1 MDQQIR
7 VLVVDDEEPHAKAVA
22 ESLGRVGYECV
33 VATSGGEALRLIEE
47 QVFDIIITDLIM
59 EGVGGMEVLAKAK
72 RELPDAEVVILTGH
86 STVKTAVT
94 AMQAGASN
102 YLIKPLDI
110 NELRTVADKVSQSQ
124 RLQRSNIEL
133 QQQLNERFGFEG
145 VIGNSPAM
153 HSVVAQLR
161 QIAPTSATVLITGE
175 SGTGKELV
183 AKALH
188 INSPRKNKPFVPLNC
203 AELGENVLES
213 ELFGHVKGA
222 FTGADRDRIGRFQ
235 HANGGTLFLDEIG
248 DMPMSIQV
256 KLLRVL
262 ETGEIVR
269 VGTNDP
275 VKVNVRLISATHRD
289 LADAIAEGKF
299 RQDLYHRLKV
309 VSVKLPPL
317 RERRDDI
324 PLLIDYFLKE
334 FAAAHGKAIRAV
346 TPAVR
351 KVLLALLLA
360 GQRPRA
366 AERHREHG
374 RDGRRRR
381 ARHRRPDRG
390 PPAGR
395 VHRQGRRVLRRRHAG
410 RQVARGDRAALHP
423 RDPQADQRQSRG
435 SLPAARH
442 RRADPLPQDQGIPDR
457 LRTRAGGMSLRTRSR
472 RDGAAPRSFRPPT
485 SPSYLMIV
493 EKSTSLIAPSRASM
507 APSTA
512 SSTRSLVGLGQ
523 VDAHRVRGAGIADAR
538 IFSALVYTVFFFF
551 FTPARTW

>member
-7 VLVVDDEEPHAKAVA
+7 VLVVDDEESHAVAVA

-47 QVFDIIITDLIM
+47 QVFDIVITDLIM

-86 STVKTAVT
+86 STIKTAVM

-110 NELRTVADKVSQSQ
+110 NELRTVADKASQSQ

-133 QQQLNERFGFEG
+133 QKQLNEKFGFEG
-145 VIGNSPAM
+145 VIGSSPAM
-153 HSVVAQLR
+153 HSVVAKLR
-161 QIAPTSATVLITGE
+161 QIAPTNASVLITGE

-213 ELFGHVKGA
+213 ELFGHVRGA

-235 HANGGTLFLDEIG
+235 YANGGTLFLDEIG
-248 DMPMSIQV
+248 DMPMTIQV

-275 VKVNVRLISATHRD
+275 VKVNVRLISATNRD

-299 RQDLYHRLKV
+299 RQDLFHRLKV

-317 RERRDDI
+317 RDRRDDI

-334 FAAAHGKAIRAV
+334 FSAAHGKPIRAV
-346 TPAVR
+346 TPPVR
-351 KVLLALLLA
+351 KVLMGYSWPGNVRELRNVIESMVVMDADGVLDTDDLTEELQQAASGARGPA
-360 GQRPRA
+360 GSGVDTLVGKPLEEI
-366 AERHREHG
+366 ERHYITETLRLSHGNREE
-374 RDGRRRR
+374 
-381 ARHRRPDRG
+381 A
-390 PPAGR
+390 
-395 VHRQGRRVLRRRHAG
+395 
-410 RQVARGDRAALHP
+410 
-423 RDPQADQRQSRG
+423 SR
-435 SLPAARH
+435 L
-442 RRADPLPQDQGIPDR
+442 LGIGE
-457 LRTRAGGMSLRTRSR
+457 RTLYRKIKEYQIG
-472 RDGAAPRSFRPPT
+472 
-485 SPSYLMIV
+485 
-493 EKSTSLIAPSRASM
+493 
-507 APSTA
+507 
-512 SSTRSLVGLGQ
+512 
-523 VDAHRVRGAGIADAR
+523 
-538 IFSALVYTVFFFF
+538 
-551 FTPARTW
+551 

>member
-7 VLVVDDEEPHAKAVA
+7 VLVVDDEESHAIAVA

-33 VATSGGEALRLIEE
+33 VATSGAEALRLIEE
-47 QVFDIIITDLIM
+47 QVFDIVITDLIM

-72 RELPDAEVVILTGH
+72 RELPDAGVVILTGH
-86 STVKTAVT
+86 STVKTAVM

-110 NELRTVADKVSQSQ
+110 NELRTVADKASQSQ

-133 QQQLNERFGFEG
+133 QKQLNERFGFEG
-145 VIGNSPAM
+145 VIGSSPAM
-153 HSVVAQLR
+153 HSVVAKLR
-161 QIAPTSATVLITGE
+161 QVAPTSASVLITGE

-213 ELFGHVKGA
+213 ELFGHVRGA
-222 FTGADRDRIGRFQ
+222 FTGADRDRVGRFQ
-235 HANGGTLFLDEIG
+235 YANGGTLFLDEIG
-248 DMPMSIQV
+248 DMPMAIQV

-309 VSVKLPPL
+309 VSVRLPPL

-334 FAAAHGKAIRAV
+334 FSTAHGKAIRAI

-351 KVLLALLLA
+351 KVLLGYPWPGNVRELRNVIESMVVMDADGVLDTDDLTEELQQAAATGKGGGHA
-360 GQRPRA
+360 GMDTLVGKSIEEI
-366 AERHREHG
+366 ERHYIAETLRLAHGNREE
-374 RDGRRRR
+374 
-381 ARHRRPDRG
+381 
-390 PPAGR
+390 
-395 VHRQGRRVLRRRHAG
+395 
-410 RQVARGDRAALHP
+410 
-423 RDPQADQRQSRG
+423 
-435 SLPAARH
+435 AAR
-442 RRADPLPQDQGIPDR
+442 LLGIGE
-457 LRTRAGGMSLRTRSR
+457 RTLYRKIKE
-472 RDGAAPRSFRPPT
+472 
-485 SPSYLMIV
+485 Y
-493 EKSTSLIAPSRASM
+493 
-507 APSTA
+507 
-512 SSTRSLVGLGQ
+512 
-523 VDAHRVRGAGIADAR
+523 R
-538 IFSALVYTVFFFF
+538 IG
-551 FTPARTW
+551 

>member
-7 VLVVDDEEPHAKAVA
+7 VLVVDDEESHAVAVA

-33 VATSGGEALRLIEE
+33 VATSGSEALRLIEE

-86 STVKTAVT
+86 STIKTAVT

-110 NELRTVADKVSQSQ
+110 NELRTVADKASQSQ

-133 QQQLNERFGFEG
+133 QKQLNEKFGFEG
-145 VIGNSPAM
+145 VIGSSPAM
-153 HSVVAQLR
+153 HSVVAKLR
-161 QIAPTSATVLITGE
+161 QIAPTNASVLISGE

-213 ELFGHVKGA
+213 ELFGHVRGA

-235 HANGGTLFLDEIG
+235 YANGGTLFLDEIG
-248 DMPMSIQV
+248 DMPIAIQV

-262 ETGEIVR
+262 ETGEVVR

-275 VKVNVRLISATHRD
+275 VKVNVRLISATNRD

-317 RERRDDI
+317 RDRRDDI
-324 PLLIDYFLKE
+324 PLLIDYFIKE
-334 FAAAHGKAIRAV
+334 FAAAHGKPIRAV
-346 TPAVR
+346 TPPVR
-351 KVLLALLLA
+351 KVLMGYSWPGNVRELRNVIESMVVMDADGVLDTDDLTEEL
-360 GQRPRA
+360 QQA
-366 AERHREHG
+366 ASGATGDGRLGVDTLVGKSLEEIERHYIAETLRLTTGNREE
-374 RDGRRRR
+374 
-381 ARHRRPDRG
+381 A
-390 PPAGR
+390 
-395 VHRQGRRVLRRRHAG
+395 
-410 RQVARGDRAALHP
+410 
-423 RDPQADQRQSRG
+423 SR
-435 SLPAARH
+435 L
-442 RRADPLPQDQGIPDR
+442 LGIGE
-457 LRTRAGGMSLRTRSR
+457 RTLYRKIKE
-472 RDGAAPRSFRPPT
+472 
-485 SPSYLMIV
+485 YQ
-493 EKSTSLIAPSRASM
+493 IA
-507 APSTA
+507 
-512 SSTRSLVGLGQ
+512 
-523 VDAHRVRGAGIADAR
+523 
-538 IFSALVYTVFFFF
+538 
-551 FTPARTW
+551 